1 MRFSPSLLAAPV
13 LLAALV
19 AAAGCDTIEPPV
31 ETGPVIEFGAASVSA
46 TEGDRQVEI
55 PVTLTD
61 GESGQSYTVEVL
73 LAAASSSATFG
84 ADVDDFGTAAGPNRV
99 QTVTLTGPTDT
110 QVVTIDVLD
119 DTDLEAPEAIV
130 FALQRPTGATVGAAR
145 QLRLEIGTPPIATAR
160 AREVGTVVTVEGV
173 VTRARGRVSFIQD
186 ATAAIGTFAPTTT
199 PYGAAIASGA
209 VAQGDR
215 VQIKGEL
222 QEFNSL
228 LQIGNIESFNVLSRG
243 NALPAAQTVT
253 LSQIATSGDALE
265 SELVRVTG
273 LTLTTGDVVFTTN
286 TSYDA
291 TAGGTTATLRT
302 SSDSEIVGEAIQP
315 ITGGAPGAYGPF
327 TFTGVLGQFRD
338 TNQLNPIRTSDFS
351 R

>member
-1 MRFSPSLLAAPV
+1 MRLLLPRLAAPV

-19 AAAGCDTIEPPV
+19 AVAGCDSVVPETPP
-31 ETGPVIEFGAASVSA
+31 GPTIEFGAASVSA
-46 TEGDRQVEI
+46 AEGDRQVQI
-55 PVTLTD
+55 PVTLAN
-61 GESGQSYTVEVL
+61 GQAGQSYTVEVL

-84 ADVDDFGTAAGPNRV
+84 ADVQNFGTAAGPNRV
-99 QTVTLTGPTDT
+99 ATVTLTGPSDT
-110 QVVTIDVLD
+110 QAVTIDVVD
-119 DTDLEAPEAIV
+119 DTELEGPEAIV
-130 FALQRPTGATVGAAR
+130 FALQRPTGATVGETR
-145 QLRLEIGTPPIATAR
+145 QLRLEIGTPPIAAAR
-160 AREVGTVVTVEGV
+160 SRSVGTIVTVEGI

-186 ATAAIGTFAPTTT
+186 ETAAIGTFANGNA
-199 PYGAAIASGA
+199 YAAAIASGA
-209 VAQGDR
+209 VAPGDR

-222 QEFNSL
+222 TEFNGL
-228 LQIGNIESFNVLSRG
+228 LQVSNIESFNVVSRG
-243 NALPAAQTVT
+243 NALPAPQTVT

-273 LTLTTGDVVFTTN
+273 LTLTTGDVLFTNN

-291 TAGGTTATLRT
+291 VNGGSTITLRT
-302 SSDSEIVGEAIQP
+302 SSDSEVVGEEIQP

-338 TNQLNPIRTSDFS
+338 TNQLNPLTEADFS

>member
-19 AAAGCDTIEPPV
+19 AVAGCDSVEPPA

-46 TEGDRQVEI
+46 AEGDRQVEI
-55 PVTLTD
+55 PVTLTN
-61 GESGQSYTVEVL
+61 GLSGQSYTVEVL

-84 ADVDDFGTAAGPNRV
+84 ADVDNFGTAAGPNRV

-130 FALQRPTGATVGAAR
+130 FALQRPTGATIGATR
-145 QLRLEIGTPPIATAR
+145 QLRLEIGTPPIAAVR
-160 AREVGTVVTVEGV
+160 ARPLGTVVTVEGV

-186 ATAAIGTFAPTTT
+186 GTAAIGTFANGNA
-199 PYGAAIASGA
+199 YAAAIASGA

-228 LQIGNIESFNVLSRG
+228 LQIGSIESFNVISRG
-243 NALPAAQTVT
+243 NALPAPQTVT

-273 LTLTTGDVVFTTN
+273 LTLTTGDIVFTTN

-302 SSDSEIVGEAIQP
+302 SSDSEIVGEVIQP
-315 ITGGAPGAYGPF
+315 ITGGVPGAYGPF

>member
-19 AAAGCDTIEPPV
+19 AVAGCDTVEPPV

-46 TEGDRQVEI
+46 AEGDRQVEI
-55 PVTLTD
+55 PVTLTN
-61 GESGQSYTVEVL
+61 GLSGQSYSVEVL

-84 ADVDDFGTAAGPNRV
+84 ADVDNFGTAAGPNRV

-130 FALQRPTGATVGAAR
+130 FALQRPTGATIGSAR
-145 QLRLEIGTPPIATAR
+145 QLRLEIGTPPIAAVR
-160 AREVGTVVTVEGV
+160 ARPLGTVVTVEGI

-186 ATAAIGTFAPTTT
+186 GTAAIGTFANGNA
-199 PYGAAIASGA
+199 YAAAIASGA

-228 LQIGNIESFNVLSRG
+228 LQIGNIESFNVISRG
-243 NALPAAQTVT
+243 NALPAPQTVT

-273 LTLTTGDVVFTTN
+273 LTLTTGDIVFTTN

-302 SSDSEIVGEAIQP
+302 SSDSEIVGEVIQP
-315 ITGGAPGAYGPF
+315 ITGGVPGTYGPF